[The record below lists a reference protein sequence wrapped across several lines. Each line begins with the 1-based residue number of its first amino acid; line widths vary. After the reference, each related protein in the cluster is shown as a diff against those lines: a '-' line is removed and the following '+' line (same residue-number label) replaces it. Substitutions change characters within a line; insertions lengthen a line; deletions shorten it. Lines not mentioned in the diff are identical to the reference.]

1 MKVNGQQEFLEEAI
15 SLAELLAAKGY
26 VSSKVAVELNGR
38 IVSRTEYA
46 STILQD
52 EDVLEIVCFVGGG

>member
-15 SLAELLAAKGY
+15 SLAELLVAKGY
-26 VSSKVAVELNGR
+26 ASSKVAVELNGR

-46 STILQD
+46 STILQAT
-52 EDVLEIVCFVGGG
+52 DVLEVVCFVGGG

>member
-15 SLAELLAAKGY
+15 SLAKLLAVKGY
-26 VSSKVAVELNGR
+26 ASSKVAVELNGR

-52 EDVLEIVCFVGGG
+52 ADVLEIVCFVGGG

>member
-15 SLAELLAAKGY
+15 SLVELLAAKGY
-26 VSSKVAVELNGR
+26 ASSKVAVELNGR

-52 EDVLEIVCFVGGG
+52 ADVLEIVCFVGGG

>member
-15 SLAELLAAKGY
+15 SLAKLLAAKGY
-26 VSSKVAVELNGR
+26 ASSKVAVELNGK

>member
-52 EDVLEIVCFVGGG
+52 ADVLEIVCFVGGG

>member
-15 SLAELLAAKGY
+15 SLAELLVAKGY
-26 VSSKVAVELNGR
+26 ASSKVAVELNGR

-52 EDVLEIVCFVGGG
+52 ADVLEIVCFVGGG

>member
-15 SLAELLAAKGY
+15 SLAELLVAKGY
-26 VSSKVAVELNGR
+26 ASSKVAVELNGR

>member
-1 MKVNGQQEFLEEAI
+1 MKVNGQQEFLEEVI

-26 VSSKVAVELNGR
+26 ASSKVAVELNGR

>member
-15 SLAELLAAKGY
+15 SLAELLATKGY
-26 VSSKVAVELNGR
+26 ASSKVAVELNGR
-38 IVSRTEYA
+38 IVLRTEYA

>member
-15 SLAELLAAKGY
+15 SLAEFLAAKGY
-26 VSSKVAVELNGR
+26 ASSKVAVELNGR
-38 IVSRTEYA
+38 IVSQTEYA

-52 EDVLEIVCFVGGG
+52 ADVLEIVCFVGGG

>member
-1 MKVNGQQEFLEEAI
+1 MKVNGQQEFLEEVI

-26 VSSKVAVELNGR
+26 ASSKVAVELNGR
-38 IVSRTEYA
+38 IVSRTEYL

-52 EDVLEIVCFVGGG
+52 ADVLEIVCFVGGG

>member
-26 VSSKVAVELNGR
+26 ASSKVAVELNGK
-38 IVSRTEYA
+38 IVPRKEYA
-46 STILQD
+46 STILHD
-52 EDVLEIVCFVGGG
+52 TDVLEIVYFVGGG

>member
-15 SLAELLAAKGY
+15 SLAELLATKGY
-26 VSSKVAVELNGR
+26 ASSKVAVELNGR
-38 IVSRTEYA
+38 IVSRTEYL

-52 EDVLEIVCFVGGG
+52 ADVLEIVCFVGGG

>member
-1 MKVNGQQEFLEEAI
+1 MKVNGEQEFLEEAI

-26 VSSKVAVELNGR
+26 ASSKVAVELNGR
-38 IVSRTEYA
+38 IVSRIEYA

-52 EDVLEIVCFVGGG
+52 ADVLEIVCFVGGG

>member
-15 SLAELLAAKGY
+15 SLAELLVAKGY
-26 VSSKVAVELNGR
+26 ASSKVAVELNGR
-38 IVSRTEYA
+38 IVSRTEYV

-52 EDVLEIVCFVGGG
+52 ADVLEIVCFVGGG

>member
-15 SLAELLAAKGY
+15 SLAELLVAKGY
-26 VSSKVAVELNGR
+26 ASSKVAVELNGR

-52 EDVLEIVCFVGGG
+52 TDVLEIVCFVGGG

>member
-15 SLAELLAAKGY
+15 SLAEFLAAKGY
-26 VSSKVAVELNGR
+26 ASSKVAVELNGR
-38 IVSRTEYA
+38 IVSRTEYV

-52 EDVLEIVCFVGGG
+52 ADVLEIVCFVGGG

>member
-1 MKVNGQQEFLEEAI
+1 MKVNGEQEFLEEAI

-52 EDVLEIVCFVGGG
+52 ADVLEIVCFVGGG

>member
-38 IVSRTEYA
+38 IVSRTEYV

-52 EDVLEIVCFVGGG
+52 ADVLEIVCFVGGG

>member
-1 MKVNGQQEFLEEAI
+1 MKINGQQEFLEEAI
-15 SLAELLAAKGY
+15 SLAELLATKGY
-26 VSSKVAVELNGR
+26 ASSKVAVELNGR

-52 EDVLEIVCFVGGG
+52 ADVLEIVCFVGGG

>member
-15 SLAELLAAKGY
+15 SLAELLATKGY
-26 VSSKVAVELNGR
+26 ASSKVAVELNGR

-52 EDVLEIVCFVGGG
+52 ADVLEIVCFVGGG

>member
-15 SLAELLAAKGY
+15 SLAEFLVAKGY

-52 EDVLEIVCFVGGG
+52 ADVLEIVCFVGGG

>member
-15 SLAELLAAKGY
+15 SLAELLVAKGY
-26 VSSKVAVELNGR
+26 ASSKVAVELNGR
-38 IVSRTEYA
+38 IVSRTKYA

-52 EDVLEIVCFVGGG
+52 ADVLEIVCFVGGG

>member
-26 VSSKVAVELNGR
+26 ASSKVAVELNGR

>member
-26 VSSKVAVELNGR
+26 ASSKVAVELNGR
-38 IVSRTEYA
+38 IVSRMEYA

>member
-1 MKVNGQQEFLEEAI
+1 MKVNGEQEFLEEAI

-26 VSSKVAVELNGR
+26 ASSKVAVELNGR